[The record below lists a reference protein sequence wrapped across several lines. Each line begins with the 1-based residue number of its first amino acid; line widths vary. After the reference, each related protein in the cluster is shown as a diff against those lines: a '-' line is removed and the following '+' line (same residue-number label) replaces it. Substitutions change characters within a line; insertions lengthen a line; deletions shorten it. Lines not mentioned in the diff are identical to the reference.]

1 MPRGFEKTMQR
12 RYWLT
17 EVEAGGALAAF
28 EHQHPDIGHRRQI
41 RRRAGTHQVH
51 AMTAHTS
58 RRANDAIRPGRRP
71 DRQAVAALDC

>member
-28 EHQHPDIGHRRQI
+28 EHQHPDIAGKFAVVPALI
-41 RRRAGTHQVH
+41 RYT
-51 AMTAHTS
+51 
-58 RRANDAIRPGRRP
+58 
-71 DRQAVAALDC
+71 L